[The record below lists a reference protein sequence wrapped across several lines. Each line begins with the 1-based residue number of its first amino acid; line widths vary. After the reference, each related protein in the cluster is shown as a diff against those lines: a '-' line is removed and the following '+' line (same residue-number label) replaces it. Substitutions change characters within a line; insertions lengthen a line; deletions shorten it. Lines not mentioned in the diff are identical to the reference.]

1 VSGVKSAAAAPCRG
15 LSPAAVSLSGVHLLF
30 RTLLHSVL
38 AALRPPLGAYEVART
53 AFRVLPTDL
62 DVLRHMNN
70 GVYLSIL
77 DLGRLA
83 LLRRYG
89 ILATFRRNGWYP
101 VVVSETISFRKSLQP
116 WQRFEVESRILGY
129 DERAV
134 YVEQRFVRDGEIY
147 AQAFVRARILR
158 RTGGVVP
165 IPELLA
171 QVPPA
176 PAGLRAPDWLL
187 QWGEDAALPS
197 TRAEAPSTW

>member
-1 VSGVKSAAAAPCRG
+1 MPCRARSWG
-15 LSPAAVSLSGVHLLF
+15 AVSLSGVHLLF

-38 AALRPPLGAYEVART
+38 AALQPSVGAYEVAR
-53 AFRVLPTDL
+53 ARFLVLPTDL
-62 DVLRHMNN
+62 DVFRHMNN

-77 DLGRLA
+77 DLGRLE
-83 LLRRYG
+83 LLRRSG
-89 ILATFRRNGWYP
+89 IWTVFQRNGWYP
-101 VVVSETISFRKSLQP
+101 VVVSETISFRKSLQL

-134 YVEQRFVRDGEIY
+134 YVEQRFVREGEIY

-176 PAGLRAPDWLL
+176 PADLRVPDWLL